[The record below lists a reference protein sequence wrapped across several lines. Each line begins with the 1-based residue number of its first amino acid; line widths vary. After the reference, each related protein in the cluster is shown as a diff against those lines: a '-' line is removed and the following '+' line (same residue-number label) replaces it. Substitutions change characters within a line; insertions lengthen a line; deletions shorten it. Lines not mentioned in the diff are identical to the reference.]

1 MSSNRSATAGWQVT
15 GRTVLIGILA
25 FFGVVIAV
33 NAALIYLAVS
43 SHTGV
48 VTGSSYRAGNG
59 WQAEIEAAQAQL
71 ARNWR
76 VEAVIDRTGDEASVE
91 VNVRDRNGAPV
102 TGLAVATLLRSPIR
116 EANDIEIT
124 LTETETGRYLG
135 KVAAIA
141 PGNWTLLI
149 DAAEAGVRV
158 FHSESRLFVR

>member
-1 MSSNRSATAGWQVT
+1 MKSNKSATSGWQVT
-15 GRTVLIGILA
+15 GRTVLVGMLG
-25 FFGVVIAV
+25 FFGVVTAV
-33 NAALIYLAVS
+33 NAAMIYLAVS

-48 VTGSSYRAGNG
+48 VTTSSYRAGNG

-71 ARNWR
+71 ARNWQ
-76 VEAVIDRTGDEASVE
+76 VEAVIDRAGDGAAVE
-91 VNVRDRNGAPV
+91 VRVRDRNGAPV

-116 EANDIEIT
+116 EADDLEAA
-124 LTETETGRYLG
+124 LTETETGRYRG